1 MIFANE
7 SFNEDTVRYRLRCIL
22 ETGYRTINTLLVDGL
37 DGNFKFDMSP
47 TQYPYSYEQALKQ
60 LRFILFYALHI
71 DSDIIYT
78 NALLQE
84 IKQLKCFED
93 LVKLAC
99 NKLDLEGRFIHD
111 SRPDFLERRLE
122 L

>member
-7 SFNEDTVRYRLRCIL
+7 SFNADTVRYRLRCIL
-22 ETGYRTINTLLVDGL
+22 ETD
-37 DGNFKFDMSP
+37 
-47 TQYPYSYEQALKQ
+47 QYPYSYEQALKQ